1 MNKLLK
7 YVLTIIGFSFSASF
21 AQTSITF
28 TFANKQITGSST
40 QFYEFDVMA
49 QAGDSGTILGDNQ
62 VYLNYNNVAFGP
74 NISSN
79 GKITVTKGSLIQG
92 TLPPPVELQLY
103 DIINI
108 EDNTSSRVAITCDL
122 VFDGP
127 DFGSELPTTPTQLL
141 HISLEIQNSSESAR
155 LSFEGSLMDRQQFN
169 SDKSINYSPV
179 IATDTDDSLLTPTF
193 ISGSILKY
201 PDKFQLYQ
209 NFPNPFNPLTTIRFD
224 IPMTGSGPVDTKID
238 IYNSLGQM
246 IKTLYQDKLSAG
258 SYEVKWDGTTN
269 TGNNAP
275 SGIYF
280 VIFKADKFTQ
290 TRKVVLVK

>member
-1 MNKLLK
+1 
-7 YVLTIIGFSFSASF
+7 
-21 AQTSITF
+21 
-28 TFANKQITGSST
+28 
-40 QFYEFDVMA
+40 
-49 QAGDSGTILGDNQ
+49 
-62 VYLNYNNVAFGP
+62 
-74 NISSN
+74 
-79 GKITVTKGSLIQG
+79 
-92 TLPPPVELQLY
+92 
-103 DIINI
+103 
-108 EDNTSSRVAITCDL
+108 
-122 VFDGP
+122 
-127 DFGSELPTTPTQLL
+127 
-141 HISLEIQNSSESAR
+141 
-155 LSFEGSLMDRQQFN
+155 
-169 SDKSINYSPV
+169 
-179 IATDTDDSLLTPTF
+179 LTPVY
-193 ISGSILKY
+193 INDNINKY
-201 PDKFQLYQ
+201 PDKLQLYQ

>member
-74 NISSN
+74 NISLN

-209 NFPNPFNPLTTIRFD
+209 NFPDPFNPATTIRFD
-224 IPMTGSGPVDTKID
+224 IPESVKGLIETRLV
-238 IYNSLGQM
+238 IYNTTGQI
-246 IKTLYQDKLSAG
+246 IKRLYQANLNPG
-258 SYEVKWDGTTN
+258 SYEVRWDGRTDS
-269 TGNNAP
+269 GQQAP
-275 SGIYF
+275 SGLYF
-280 VIFKADKFTQ
+280 ALFSSGEFSQSEKLVIV
-290 TRKVVLVK
+290 R